1 MDMSF
6 AQALNEAKQVIVQQ
20 SNRIKTDADKVRQQQ
35 QTIVDQCS
43 LITDHEM
50 KNKEQST
57 ELSRQTESI
66 ESLEAQVSR
75 LTVAREQAEAVID
88 RQGQRLGNL
97 QEQVNSFE
105 KQVTEQTG
113 SIEKLTT
120 ERDAYKV
127 QLPSKEDEEALA
139 AMSALLTTKKSANGN
154 SASGTTPNTAV
165 STSKEAAKENKDS
178 GKSGNSFRFNGE
190 PRAEAA

>member
-20 SNRIKTDADKVRQQQ
+20 SNRIKADADKIRQQQ

-43 LITDHEM
+43 IITDHEI
-50 KNKEQST
+50 KNKDQAAA
-57 ELSRQTESI
+57 LIRQTESI
-66 ESLEAQVSR
+66 ESLEAQVSK

-105 KQVTEQTG
+105 KQVAEQTE
-113 SIEKLTT
+113 SVNQLIA
-120 ERDAYKV
+120 ERDRFKTQV
-127 QLPSKEDEEALA
+127 PSQEDEAALA
-139 AMSALLTTKKSANGN
+139 AMLQLLTTKKSANGN
-154 SASGTTPNTAV
+154 S
-165 STSKEAAKENKDS
+165 KDN
-178 GKSGNSFRFNGE
+178 GKLRF
-190 PRAEAA
+190 PSDQHAEAA

>member
-43 LITDHEM
+43 IITDHEM
-50 KNKEQST
+50 KNKEQSV
-57 ELSRQTESI
+57 ELSRQGESI
-66 ESLEAQVSR
+66 ESLESQVSK

-97 QEQVNSFE
+97 QEQVNSLE
-105 KQVTEQTG
+105 KKVTEQSD
-113 SIEKLTT
+113 SIDKLTV
-120 ERDAYKV
+120 ERDSFKT
-127 QLPSKEDEEALA
+127 QLPSREDEEALA
-139 AMSALLTTKKSANGN
+139 AMSALLTTKKSASPG
-154 SASGTTPNTAV
+154 
-165 STSKEAAKENKDS
+165 KETKDS
-178 GKSGNSFRFNGE
+178 GKSANGFRFNGE